1 MDKIKYVAFYG
12 EVYLLNYIKIKT
24 TCLKLYILYAKS
36 NIKNVSCNIQVI
48 NNICVT
54 KNLSSM

>member
-24 TCLKLYILYAKS
+24 TCLKLYILY
-36 NIKNVSCNIQVI
+36 IKHQKCFMYYSGD
-48 NNICVT
+48 
-54 KNLSSM
+54 K